1 MRGGMHM
8 GIADSTFW
16 WLLAGTGIVL
26 ELVTGTFYLLM
37 LAIGCVAAALAA
49 SLGLAMAG
57 QISTAAIVGGGGVAI
72 WYALRSRRPAG
83 AGASANPDLN
93 LDIGETL
100 TVEHWNADGTA
111 SVHYR
116 GARWTVVQQGSAPQ
130 VVGLHRVV
138 AVVGSR
144 LMVDKA

>member
-1 MRGGMHM
+1 M

-16 WLLAGTGIVL
+16 WLLAGACVVL

-37 LAIGCVAAALAA
+37 LALGFVAAALAA
-49 SLGLAMAG
+49 YLGLAMTG
-57 QISTAAIVGGGGVAI
+57 QVATAAIAGGGAVAI
-72 WYALRSRRPAG
+72 WYAVRSARGRQT
-83 AGASANPDLN
+83 GASTNPDMN

-100 TVEHWNADGTA
+100 AVESWNPDGTA

-116 GARWTVVQQGSAPQ
+116 GARWTVVQRAAQPPEAGLYR
-130 VVGLHRVV
+130 VVG
-138 AVVGSR
+138 VVGNR

>member
-1 MRGGMHM
+1 M

-16 WLLAGTGIVL
+16 WLLAGTAIVL

-49 SLGLAMAG
+49 SLGLAMTG
-57 QISTAAIVGGGGVAI
+57 QITTAALVGGGGVAI
-72 WYALRSRRPAG
+72 WYALRSRRPLGTTAQ
-83 AGASANPDLN
+83 ANPDLN

-100 TVEHWNADGTA
+100 TVDQWDADGTA

-116 GARWTVVQQGSAPQ
+116 GARWTVVQQGAAPP
-130 VVGLHRVV
+130 VAGLHRVV